1 MWGVFWVRA
10 LIFLTNPAL
19 LILNLFLGGL
29 KKSNFFPG
37 GMVSLPSV
45 SLDIPDKP
53 GISITH
59 HIWGTEDKAHDAKG
73 TVMIHFVGFCLFFV
87 KLYSMIW

>member
-1 MWGVFWVRA
+1 M
-10 LIFLTNPAL
+10 
-19 LILNLFLGGL
+19 
-29 KKSNFFPG
+29 
-37 GMVSLPSV
+37 SLPSV

-59 HIWGTEDKAHDAKG
+59 HIWGTEDRAHDAKG
-73 TVMIHFVGFCLFFV
+73 TVMIHCVGFCLVFV

>member
-1 MWGVFWVRA
+1 M
-10 LIFLTNPAL
+10 
-19 LILNLFLGGL
+19 
-29 KKSNFFPG
+29 
-37 GMVSLPSV
+37 SLPSV